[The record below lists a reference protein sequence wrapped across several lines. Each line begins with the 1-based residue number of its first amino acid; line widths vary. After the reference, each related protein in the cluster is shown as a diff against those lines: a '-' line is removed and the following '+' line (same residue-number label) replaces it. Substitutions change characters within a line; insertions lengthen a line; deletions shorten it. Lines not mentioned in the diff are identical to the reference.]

1 MVNQF
6 TSPIPFDEARFITVH
21 NNQPRTTSLLVA
33 ECFGKRHDNIIRK
46 IQTLDCTQEFHA
58 LNFEEMIIEVEIGNG
73 AKRKT
78 PIYEMT
84 KDGFIFLV
92 MGFTGHK
99 AASIKEAY
107 INAFN
112 RMANQLQTGTND
124 ACQRQSINAMIN
136 YAMMLSEREKCFIA
150 EERQLKTKF
159 RMLEEAV
166 AEYQK
171 ELENYSDRRRRYRD
185 IVEHLQLGASLIK
198 R

>member
-6 TSPIPFDEARFITVH
+6 TSPIVFDSARFITVH
-21 NNQPRTTSLLVA
+21 NNQPRTNSLLVA

-46 IQTLDCTQEFHA
+46 IQTLDCSQEFHV
-58 LNFEEMIIEVEIGNG
+58 LNFEEMIIEVEIGKG

-78 PIYEMT
+78 PVYEMT

-112 RMANQLQTGTND
+112 RMANKLYAGTND
-124 ACQRQSINAMIN
+124 ECQHQSINAMIN
-136 YAMMLSEREKCFIA
+136 YAMMLSEREKNFIA
-150 EERQLKTKF
+150 EERQLKAKF
-159 RMLEEAV
+159 KMLEAAM
-166 AEYQK
+166 AEYQVK
-171 ELENYSDRRRRYRD
+171 LENYSDRRRRYRD
-185 IVEHLQLGASLIK
+185 IVAHLHIGASLIRK
-198 R
+198 

>member
-1 MVNQF
+1 
-6 TSPIPFDEARFITVH
+6 
-21 NNQPRTTSLLVA
+21 
-33 ECFGKRHDNIIRK
+33 
-46 IQTLDCTQEFHA
+46 
-58 LNFEEMIIEVEIGNG
+58 
-73 AKRKT
+73 
-78 PIYEMT
+78 MT

-92 MGFTGHK
+92 MGFTGQK
-99 AASIKEAY
+99 AAGIKEAY

-112 RMANQLQTGTND
+112 HMAAQLLAGSSD
-124 ACQRQSINAMIN
+124 ECQRKNINAMIN

-171 ELENYSDRRRRYRD
+171 ELESYSDRRRRYRD

>member
-6 TSPIPFDEARFITVH
+6 TSPIVFDANKFITIH
-21 NNQPRTTSLLVA
+21 HNQPRTTSMQVA
-33 ECFGKRHDNIIRK
+33 EAFGKNHKDVLRK
-46 IQTLDCTQEFHA
+46 LES
-58 LNFEEMIIEVEIGNG
+58 LNCSEDFNQRNFAPVEYFD
-73 AKRKT
+73 AKGEKR
-78 PIYEMT
+78 PAYEMT

-112 RMANQLQTGTND
+112 RMANQLQAGTND
-124 ACQRQSINAMIN
+124 ECQRQSINAMIN

>member
-6 TSPIPFDEARFITVH
+6 TSPIAFDAARFITVH

-33 ECFGKRHDNIIRK
+33 ECFGKRHDNLIRK
-46 IQTLDCTQEFHA
+46 IQSLECSQEFSA
-58 LNFEEMIIEVEIGNG
+58 LNFEEAEYIDDQGK
-73 AKRKT
+73 KR
-78 PIYEMT
+78 IAYEMT

-92 MGFTGHK
+92 MGFTGQK
-99 AASIKEAY
+99 AAAIKEAY

-112 RMANQLQTGTND
+112 IMASQLMQHTNYD
-124 ACQRQSINAMIN
+124 ANRRNINAMIN
-136 YAMMLSEREKCFIA
+136 YALMLSEREKNFIQ

-171 ELENYSDRRRRYRD
+171 ELESYSDRRRRYRD

>member
-6 TSPIPFDEARFITVH
+6 TSPIAFDAARFITVH

-46 IQTLDCTQEFHA
+46 IHMLDCSQEFHA
-58 LNFEEMIIEVEIGNG
+58 LNFEEMIIEVEIGKG

-78 PIYEMT
+78 PVYEMT

-99 AASIKEAY
+99 AAAIKEAY

-112 RMANQLQTGTND
+112 LMALQLIQHTNHE
-124 ACQRQSINAMIN
+124 ARYQNVNAMIN
-136 YAMMLSEREKCFIA
+136 YAMMLSERERNFIA
-150 EERQLKTKF
+150 EERQLKAKF
-159 RMLEEAV
+159 KMLEAAM
-166 AEYQK
+166 AEYQD
-171 ELENYSDRRRRYRD
+171 ELENYSDRRRQYRD
-185 IVEHLQLGASLIK
+185 IVEHLHMVGSLLK
-198 R
+198 

>member
-1 MVNQF
+1 MVNQY

-21 NNQPRTTSLLVA
+21 DNQPRTTSLQVA
-33 ECFGKRHDNIIRK
+33 EAFGKQHKDVLRK
-46 IQTLDCTQEFHA
+46 LES
-58 LNFEEMIIEVEIGNG
+58 LNCSADFNRRNFAPVEYFD
-73 AKRKT
+73 AKGEKR
-78 PIYEMT
+78 PAYEMT

-112 RMANQLQTGTND
+112 RMANQLQAGTND
-124 ACQRQSINAMIN
+124 ECQRQSINAMIN

-171 ELENYSDRRRRYRD
+171 ELESYSDRRRRYRD

>member
-21 NNQPRTTSLLVA
+21 DNQPRTTSLQVA
-33 ECFGKRHDNIIRK
+33 EAFGKQHKDVLRK
-46 IQTLDCTQEFHA
+46 LES
-58 LNFEEMIIEVEIGNG
+58 LNCSTDFNQRNFAPVEYFD
-73 AKRKT
+73 AKGEKR
-78 PIYEMT
+78 PAYEMT

-112 RMANQLQTGTND
+112 RMANQLQAGTND
-124 ACQRQSINAMIN
+124 ECQRQSINAMIN

-159 RMLEEAV
+159 RMLEEAI

-171 ELENYSDRRRRYRD
+171 ELESYSDRRRRYRD